1 MTGAGF
7 MRAGLDP
14 AGFFSND
21 VSPEAIVANAA
32 MSRRIDPASNDYAQI
47 VDGVFDSMPI
57 VVAKV
62 LMALGNKRG
71 SFGWDAS
78 LGDPCLS
85 IDRDNG
91 KMLETAT
98 AYTRAQLKFMTDVK
112 EIEILSIAVVVVQGA
127 WSRVVTFR
135 DLSTGQEHST

>member
-1 MTGAGF
+1 

-14 AGFFSND
+14 AGFFAND
-21 VSPEAIVANAA
+21 LSPQARVADSAL
-32 MSRRIDPASNDYAQI
+32 SRRIDPSRNDYAAI
-47 VDGVFDSMPI
+47 VDGLFDTMPI

-62 LMALGNKRG
+62 LMALGNMRG

-98 AYTRAQLKFMTDVK
+98 AYTRAQLKFMTDAK
-112 EIEILSIAVVVVQGA
+112 EIETLSVVVVVVQGA

-135 DLSTGQEHST
+135 DLSTGQEHTT